1 MVPVFFSPGD
11 SHTKGLL
18 VLLHLGLE
26 GITEVNTDSK
36 GRFVSF
42 KVTLSNDRVLCVYA
56 PSGDS
61 AREQLARGHFFEGLQ
76 NCVENRNKGNENKM
90 ILGGFNCTMDKMQR
104 LVEIKHRLYRCCF
117 NYPLP
122 KLIVDN
128 GLDDLWRR
136 ENPDSSEFTHCDRSS
151 GARYRIDRI
160 YADMKIANNTKIN
173 HIMVSFTDHYHAI
186 FIDRFSSETKTG
198 KDSWY
203 CNNSLLCKLEFS
215 STTNI
220 FFIKNTK
227 NNHSSASDWWEN
239 TKSNFKDVRAFSENS
254 RKC

>member
-1 MVPVFFSPGD
+1 MCPVS
-11 SHTKGLL
+11 LL
-18 VLLHLGLE
+18 
-26 GITEVNTDSK
+26 
-36 GRFVSF
+36 F
-42 KVTLSNDRVLCVYA
+42 DRVLCVYA

-61 AREQLARGHFFEGLQ
+61 ARGQLARGHFFEGLQ
-76 NCVENRNKGNENKM
+76 NCVENRNKGNENK
-90 ILGGFNCTMDKMQR
+90 IIIGDFNCTMNKMQR

-117 NYPLP
+117 NYALS

-128 GLDDLWRR
+128 GPEDLWRR
-136 ENPDSSEFTHCDRSS
+136 ENSDTSEFTHYDRSS
-151 GARYRIDRI
+151 GARYRIVRI
-160 YADMKIANNTKIN
+160 YAHIKIASNTKIN
-173 HIMVSFTDHYHAI
+173 HIMVSFTNHYNAI
-186 FIDRFSSETKTG
+186 FIDRFPSETKTK

-203 CNNSLLCKLEFS
+203 FNNSLLCKPEFS

-239 TKSNFKDVRAFSENS
+239 TKSSFKDVRAFSENS